1 MEKQQKVKKLTEC
14 SSKFMFNVCLNMEQ
28 GHITPT
34 FD

>member
-1 MEKQQKVKKLTEC
+1 MEKQQRVQELTEC
-14 SSKFMFNVCLNMEQ
+14 SPKFMFNVCLNMEQ